1 MEELKT
7 RATKAASRFLDRRGY
22 AVLEADWESEAE
34 TGDIV
39 AQDGD
44 TLVFVKVHAR
54 TGATSGFPDEAH
66 GKAERVE
73 RELLALAYLAEHD
86 QVDMPIRF
94 DDVSMVVV
102 SPDRAMIRHN
112 INSMAYDMAWE
123 PEKDL
128 AEVA

>member
-7 RATKAASRFLDRRGY
+7 RAAKAASRFLDRRGY
-22 AVLEADWESEAE
+22 AVLEAGWASEAE
-34 TGDIV
+34 AGDIV

-44 TLVFVKVHAR
+44 TLVFVKVRAR
-54 TGATSGFPDEAH
+54 TGAATGFPAEAH
-66 GKAERVE
+66 GEVERAE

-102 SPDRAMIRHN
+102 SSDRAMIRHN

-123 PEKDL
+123 PERTL
-128 AEVA
+128 AQVA